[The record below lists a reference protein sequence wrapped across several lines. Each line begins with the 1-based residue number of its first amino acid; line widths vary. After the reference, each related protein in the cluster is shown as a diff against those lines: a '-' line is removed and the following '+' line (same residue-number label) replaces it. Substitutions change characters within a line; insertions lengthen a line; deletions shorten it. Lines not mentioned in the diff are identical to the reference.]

1 MFMLDI
7 ESLVNDFFNYLIKDK
22 EGIEIYNEFSF
33 QHELGI
39 FLREQLNNKGY
50 KIQFER
56 NVKDFGYV
64 PQDKNEKKEID
75 IVILNK
81 YENNEKYAIEL
92 KFANATNGQY
102 PEKMFSFIKDIHF
115 METVK
120 AECKGFVRNYCI
132 TIVEDENFYKKKG
145 KIDGIYAYF
154 RNGKQITKDEDIE
167 KPTGKEKYSI
177 SLKKTYQIIWRDFGE
192 NKKFYIVEIS
202 LL

>member
-1 MFMLDI
+1 I
-7 ESLVNDFFNYLIKDK
+7 ESLVNDFFSYLKYK
-22 EGIEIYNEFSF
+22 EDIEIYNEFSF

-39 FLREQLNNKGY
+39 FLRGKLNENDKDY

-56 NVKDFGYV
+56 NVKDFGYI
-64 PQDKNEKKEID
+64 PKDKNEKKEID

-81 YENNEKYAIEL
+81 YENDEKYAIEL

-154 RNGKQITKDEDIE
+154 RNGKQITGDIE

-177 SLKKTYQIIWRDFGE
+177 SLKETYQIIWQKFGE
-192 NKKFYIVEIS
+192 NKKFYIVKIS
-202 LL
+202 

>member
-1 MFMLDI
+1 MLNI
-7 ESLVNDFFNYLIKDK
+7 ESLVNDFFRYLIKHK
-22 EGIEIYNEFSF
+22 EDIEIYNEFSF

-39 FLREQLNNKGY
+39 FLREKLNDKGY

-56 NVKDFGYV
+56 NVKYFGYI
-64 PQDKNEKKEID
+64 PKDKNEKKEID

-81 YENNEKYAIEL
+81 YENDEKYAIEL
-92 KFANATNGQY
+92 KFANTTNGQY

-145 KIDGIYAYF
+145 KIDGVYAYF
-154 RNGKQITKDEDIE
+154 RNGKQITGDIE

-177 SLKKTYQIIWRDFGE
+177 SLKETYQII
-192 NKKFYIVEIS
+192 
-202 LL
+202 

>member
-1 MFMLDI
+1 MLDI
-7 ESLVNDFFNYLIKDK
+7 ESLVNDFFSYLKYK
-22 EGIEIYNEFSF
+22 EDIEIYNEFSF

-39 FLREQLNNKGY
+39 FLREKLNENNKDY

-56 NVKDFGYV
+56 NVKDFGYI
-64 PQDKNEKKEID
+64 PKDKNEKKEID

-81 YENNEKYAIEL
+81 YENDEKYAIEL

-154 RNGKQITKDEDIE
+154 RNGKQITGDIE

-177 SLKKTYQIIWRDFGE
+177 SLKETYQIIWQKFGE
-192 NKKFYIVEIS
+192 NKKFYIVKIS
-202 LL
+202 

>member
-1 MFMLDI
+1 MLNI
-7 ESLVNDFFNYLIKDK
+7 ESLVNDFFSYLIKHK
-22 EGIEIYNEFSF
+22 EDIEIYNEFSF

-39 FLREQLNNKGY
+39 FLRIRKKLNDKGY

-56 NVKDFGYV
+56 NVKDFGYI
-64 PQDKNEKKEID
+64 PKDKNEKKEID

-81 YENNEKYAIEL
+81 YKNDEKYAIEL
-92 KFANATNGQY
+92 KFANTTNGQY

-154 RNGKQITKDEDIE
+154 RNGKQITGDIE

-177 SLKKTYQIIWRDFGE
+177 SLEKTYQIIWQKFGE

-202 LL
+202 

>member
-1 MFMLDI
+1 MLDI
-7 ESLVNDFFNYLIKDK
+7 ESLVNDFFSYLKYK
-22 EGIEIYNEFSF
+22 EDIEIYNEFSF

-39 FLREQLNNKGY
+39 FLREKLNENDKDY

-56 NVKDFGYV
+56 NVKDFGYI
-64 PQDKNEKKEID
+64 PKDKNEKKEID

-81 YENNEKYAIEL
+81 YENDEKYAIEL

-154 RNGKQITKDEDIE
+154 RNGKQITGDIE

-177 SLKKTYQIIWRDFGE
+177 SLKET
-192 NKKFYIVEIS
+192 
-202 LL
+202 

>member
-1 MFMLDI
+1 MLDI

-81 YENNEKYAIEL
+81 CKNDEKYAIEL
-92 KFANATNGQY
+92 KFANAANGQY
-102 PEKMFSFIKDIHF
+102 PEKMFSFIKDIYF

-120 AECKGFVRNYCI
+120 AKCKGFIRNYCI
-132 TIVEDENFYKKKG
+132 TIVEDENFYKKKS
-145 KIDGIYAYF
+145 KVDGIYAHF
-154 RNGKQITKDEDIE
+154 RNGKQIAGDIE

-177 SLKKTYQIIWRDFGE
+177 SLKESYQIIWKNFGE
-192 NKKFYIVEIS
+192 NKKFYIVKIS
-202 LL
+202 

>member
-1 MFMLDI
+1 MLNI
-7 ESLVNDFFNYLIKDK
+7 ESLVNEFFNYLKYEED
-22 EGIEIYNEFSF
+22 IEIYNEFSF

-39 FLREQLNNKGY
+39 FLREQLKYKDY

-56 NVKDFGYV
+56 NVKDFGYI
-64 PQDKNEKKEID
+64 PKDKNEKKEID

-120 AECKGFVRNYCI
+120 AKCKGFVRNYCI

-154 RNGKQITKDEDIE
+154 RNGKQITGDIE

-177 SLKKTYQIIWRDFGE
+177 SLKKTYQIIWQDFGE
-192 NKKFYIVEIS
+192 NKKFYIVES
-202 LL
+202 S